1 MRRDVMIIESLCSIV
16 SLCSCFY
23 FFRMDYCKKGI
34 LTRSLSRA
42 FTVQFESS
50 ESSLPAVALSST
62 KQAVILQR
70 YLFLC
75 GCLLFRL
82 ILYILYRRKVSE
94 IVRITYISLV
104 DWNRIKR
111 KGKLQHFRHP
121 TAHQQ

>member
-42 FTVQFESS
+42 FAVQFESS
-50 ESSLPAVALSST
+50 ESSLPAVIDFHKTSCYPTEISFLVWLFVVSTDTVLSFT
-62 KQAVILQR
+62 
-70 YLFLC
+70 
-75 GCLLFRL
+75 GG
-82 ILYILYRRKVSE
+82 KVSE
-94 IVRITYISLV
+94 IVTITSISLV

-111 KGKLQHFRHP
+111 KAKLQHFRHP